1 MVPKE
6 KLTGSQPR
14 AEQGGQRF
22 LGSSKSIEDSKS
34 IENAKSKSETQRS
47 LTGG

>member
-6 KLTGSQPR
+6 KLMGSQPR

-22 LGSSKSIEDSKS
+22 LGSSKSIKDSKS